1 MKVKEICDYSGST
14 LLGMNGGMVESP
26 DSKRII
32 YARKAD
38 LTKPETEIWIC
49 DRNFENHRKVYD
61 VHCGNHNGPS
71 ATFITNSLIVFRDV
85 EFEGIAGKEPSICV
99 FRILNV
105 DTGEVKYKI
114 RGKESHCAE
123 NCKYPFSISTEYLD
137 KNPDYPEINSCGIY
151 ILDVESGKI
160 TLVATEEDMPEWGSE
175 DERGIDMEVMTAAAD
190 LAAGSDAVILRH
202 PQSVKTIAK
211 MIDALV

>member
-38 LTKPETEIWIC
+38 LTKSETEIWIC
-49 DRNFENHRKVYD
+49 DRDFENHRKVYD

-99 FRILNV
+99 FRILDV

-123 NCKYPFSISTEYLD
+123 NGKYPFSISTEYLD

-160 TLVATEEDMPEWGSE
+160 TLVATEED
-175 DERGIDMEVMTAAAD
+175 
-190 LAAGSDAVILRH
+190 ILNMVR
-202 PQSVKTIAK
+202 
-211 MIDALV
+211 

>member
-38 LTKPETEIWIC
+38 LTKSETEIWIC
-49 DRNFENHRKVYD
+49 DRDFENHRKVYD

-99 FRILNV
+99 FRILDV

-123 NCKYPFSISTEYLD
+123 NGKYPFSISTEYLD

-175 DERGIDMEVMTAAAD
+175 DERGINMEVMTAAAD

-202 PQSVKTIAK
+202 PESVKTISK
-211 MIDALV
+211 LIKALA

>member
-38 LTKPETEIWIC
+38 LTKSETEIWIC
-49 DRNFENHRKVYD
+49 DRDFENHRKVYD

-85 EFEGIAGKEPSICV
+85 EFDGIAGKEPSICV
-99 FRILNV
+99 FRILDV

-123 NCKYPFSISTEYLD
+123 NGKYPFSISTEYLD
-137 KNPDYPEINSCGIY
+137 KIPIIPKLIRAEFTY
-151 ILDVESGKI
+151 LMLK
-160 TLVATEEDMPEWGSE
+160 TE
-175 DERGIDMEVMTAAAD
+175 
-190 LAAGSDAVILRH
+190 
-202 PQSVKTIAK
+202 K
-211 MIDALV
+211 

>member
-38 LTKPETEIWIC
+38 LTKSETEIWIC
-49 DRNFENHRKVYD
+49 DRDFENHRKVYD

-99 FRILNV
+99 FRILDV
-105 DTGEVKYKI
+105 DTG
-114 RGKESHCAE
+114 
-123 NCKYPFSISTEYLD
+123 
-137 KNPDYPEINSCGIY
+137 
-151 ILDVESGKI
+151 
-160 TLVATEEDMPEWGSE
+160 
-175 DERGIDMEVMTAAAD
+175 
-190 LAAGSDAVILRH
+190 
-202 PQSVKTIAK
+202 
-211 MIDALV
+211 

>member
-38 LTKPETEIWIC
+38 LTKSETEIWIC
-49 DRNFENHRKVYD
+49 DRDFENHRKVYD

-99 FRILNV
+99 FRFQYRQNIL
-105 DTGEVKYKI
+105 TKI
-114 RGKESHCAE
+114 PIIPKLIRAE
-123 NCKYPFSISTEYLD
+123 FTYLML
-137 KNPDYPEINSCGIY
+137 KAE
-151 ILDVESGKI
+151 K
-160 TLVATEEDMPEWGSE
+160 
-175 DERGIDMEVMTAAAD
+175 
-190 LAAGSDAVILRH
+190 
-202 PQSVKTIAK
+202 
-211 MIDALV
+211 

>member
-99 FRILNV
+99 FRILDV

-123 NCKYPFSISTEYLD
+123 NGKYPFSISTEYLD
-137 KNPDYPEINSCGIY
+137 KNPGIIKSKIDHSSDNVFSIGVPVSANLCSATTDFTAFAPSEAGFFINCASSIN
-151 ILDVESGKI
+151 ILSYLMSLKKSASFLI
-160 TLVATEEDMPEWGSE
+160 
-175 DERGIDMEVMTAAAD
+175 RGYV
-190 LAAGSDAVILRH
+190 VIH
-202 PQSVKTIAK
+202 TS
-211 MIDALV
+211 

>member
-49 DRNFENHRKVYD
+49 DRGFENHRKVYD

-71 ATFITNSLIVFRDV
+71 ATFITNSLIVF
-85 EFEGIAGKEPSICV
+85 
-99 FRILNV
+99 
-105 DTGEVKYKI
+105 
-114 RGKESHCAE
+114 
-123 NCKYPFSISTEYLD
+123 
-137 KNPDYPEINSCGIY
+137 
-151 ILDVESGKI
+151 
-160 TLVATEEDMPEWGSE
+160 
-175 DERGIDMEVMTAAAD
+175 VMWN
-190 LAAGSDAVILRH
+190 LRE
-202 PQSVKTIAK
+202 
-211 MIDALV
+211 

>member
-38 LTKPETEIWIC
+38 LTKSETEIWIC
-49 DRNFENHRKVYD
+49 DRDFENHRKVYD

-99 FRILNV
+99 FRILDV
-105 DTGEVKYKI
+105 DTGEVVQNSRQRKSLC
-114 RGKESHCAE
+114 GKRQVSVF
-123 NCKYPFSISTEYLD
+123 NIDRIS
-137 KNPDYPEINSCGIY
+137 
-151 ILDVESGKI
+151 
-160 TLVATEEDMPEWGSE
+160 
-175 DERGIDMEVMTAAAD
+175 
-190 LAAGSDAVILRH
+190 
-202 PQSVKTIAK
+202 
-211 MIDALV
+211 